1 MAEQKQNL
9 MTGPLPFF
17 IISGYLILT
26 AARRLLVTANEYPP
40 REAQILE
47 MVIDGAS
54 IVCLIGLFAVVS
66 KTIKRDDRAAVPIA
80 LLFLV
85 ALVAGITLFG
95 IRFTSDAAWW
105 TGHLN
110 YALD

>member
-1 MAEQKQNL
+1 MAQQKPNF
-9 MTGPLPFF
+9 MAGPLPFF
-17 IISGYLILT
+17 LISGYLILT
-26 AARRLLVTANEYPP
+26 AIKRVLVTANEYPP

-47 MVIDGAS
+47 MVIDGGAL
-54 IVCLIGLFAVVS
+54 ICLVGMWFTVS
-66 KTIKRDDRAAVPIA
+66 KTIKRDDKAAIPMA

-85 ALVAGITLFG
+85 ALAAGIALFG

-105 TGHLN
+105 TGHLH

>member
-1 MAEQKQNL
+1 MAEPKPNL
-9 MTGPLPFF
+9 MAGPLPFF

-26 AARRLLVTANEYPP
+26 AARRLFVTASEYPP

-47 MVIDGAS
+47 MVIDGGAL
-54 IVCLIGLFAVVS
+54 ICLIGFWVTVS
-66 KTIKRDDRAAVPIA
+66 KTIKRDDKAAVPLA

-85 ALVAGITLFG
+85 ALVAGVALFG

-110 YALD
+110 YSLD

>member
-1 MAEQKQNL
+1 MAEPKRNL
-9 MTGPLPFF
+9 MAGPLPFF

-26 AARRLLVTANEYPP
+26 AARRLLVTADEYPP

-47 MVIDGAS
+47 MVIDGGMIIA
-54 IVCLIGLFAVVS
+54 LIGFWTVVS
-66 KTIKRDDRAAVPIA
+66 KTIKRGDKSAVPLT
-80 LLFLV
+80 LLFLIALAAGV
-85 ALVAGITLFG
+85 ALFG

-110 YALD
+110 YIFD

>member
-9 MTGPLPFF
+9 MTGPVPFF

-26 AARRLLVTANEYPP
+26 AAKRLLVTAHEYPP
-40 REAQILE
+40 REGQILD
-47 MVIDGAS
+47 MVVDGGMIIA
-54 IVCLIGLFAVVS
+54 LIGFWTLVS
-66 KTIKRDDRAAVPIA
+66 KTIKQGDKSAAPMA

-85 ALVAGITLFG
+85 ALVAGVTLFG

>member
-9 MTGPLPFF
+9 MNGPLPFF

-47 MVIDGAS
+47 MVIDGGAF
-54 IVCLIGLFAVVS
+54 ICLIGMWTGVS
-66 KTIKRDDRAAVPIA
+66 KTIKRDDKAAVPMA

-85 ALVAGITLFG
+85 ALIAGVTLFG

-110 YALD
+110 YSLD